1 MIKRIITDEELI
13 SAAASVRDAMLCTLP
28 EPEGC
33 AGAFTAQFEEKIRK
47 AKKAAQRK
55 TAWRRFVRG
64 AVAAMLFVL
73 IGFSMLLA
81 FSTETR
87 AAVRIWVRESV
98 GNLTTYSFQKSE
110 VKALPEYELTWI
122 PEGCE
127 RVYDESSDTMRLM
140 LYQEGS
146 NETKGFTLGYSL
158 ANDDSKLTVESFY
171 GQQTIEIVDVWGM
184 QADFYRACPP
194 DITHVLVWFDEPNG
208 VVFDITST
216 YDLADIL
223 RIANGVR
230 IVE

>member
-1 MIKRIITDEELI
+1 
-13 SAAASVRDAMLCTLP
+13 
-28 EPEGC
+28 
-33 AGAFTAQFEEKIRK
+33 
-47 AKKAAQRK
+47 
-55 TAWRRFVRG
+55 
-64 AVAAMLFVL
+64 MLFVL

-87 AAVRIWVRESV
+87 AAVRIWFRESS
-98 GNLTTYSFQKSE
+98 GNLTTYTFQKSE

-127 RVYDESSDTMRLM
+127 RVYDESFDTVRLM
-140 LYQEGS
+140 LYQNGS
-146 NETKGFTLGYSL
+146 NSAKGFTLGYSL

-194 DITHVLVWFDEPNG
+194 DNTHVLVWFDEPNG

-223 RIANGVR
+223 RIANGIR